1 MNEKW
6 DERFLELAKHVAG
19 WSRDPSTK
27 VGAVIV
33 RPDKTIASLG
43 FNGFARGV
51 EDREELYRDREEKYK
66 RIIHAD
72 MNALLFL
79 REPAQ
84 GMTMYTW
91 PMFPCNRC
99 AVHII
104 QAGIVEVVSAAS
116 QGNSRWEEEVRLAVE
131 MMKEAGI
138 MVRCIITN
146 EEYDL

>member
-51 EDREELYRDREEKYK
+51 KDREELYRDRQEKYK

-91 PMFPCNRC
+91 PMLPCNRC

-104 QAGIVEVVSAAS
+104 QAGIVEVVSVTS
-116 QGNSRWEEEVRLAVE
+116 QGDSRWEEEVGLAID

-138 MVRCIITN
+138 MVRCMTTN